1 MNDESQ
7 FENPIDGVAEEFVA
21 RYRRGEHPSLTEYIQ
36 RFPALA
42 DEIRELFP
50 TLVLMEQA
58 RPSENPKLPQAVLL
72 DNFDKPPERFN
83 EYRII
88 REIGRGGMGI
98 VYEAVQESLGRQ
110 VALKVL
116 PHTGISKTTQ
126 AERFKR
132 EAQAAARLNHPNI
145 VPVFGV
151 GEQNGS
157 LYYAM
162 QLIRGLGLDQVAS
175 EVKQLRQ
182 SKKPP
187 QKLVNADATHLLP
200 VTAETSLSSVKELA
214 QVLVTGV
221 ETNEMGQGQAS
232 NGIGHTGHAH
242 SDSDSSKLML
252 KSKSGP
258 NDSHA
263 YWKSVAK
270 IGEQVALALQ
280 YAADEGVLHRDI
292 KPANLLLDLQGKV
305 WVTDFGLATD
315 LSKDCLTETG
325 DIIGTIRYMAPE
337 RLRGISSPLVDVYSL
352 GATLYELVTLEPLF
366 GQLPREQ
373 IMHAVS
379 TVVPR
384 RPRVINAEIPQDLE
398 TIILKALAKEPR
410 ERYENAKSLAD
421 DLRCF
426 LENKPIKARRT
437 QPIDLVWK
445 WCRRNP
451 AVASLLTVSSILL
464 VMLSIGIWISSLIRR
479 ERDEAVHQRELAEL
493 AQTTSNQLLVRTS
506 QAEKEAR
513 VREHLAKAV
522 AMQQSGRE
530 GQRFQSLDEI
540 RQAALLQPS
549 AELQREL
556 VDNAIATFALT
567 DIKTEEEFK
576 TTINARACFNHQGTR
591 FVQIQSHEATNQGK
605 QIVPSRRDS
614 VYSDFSLLVRNSSD
628 WNQVTRYPG
637 PGFACYFAFAE
648 FSYNDKYLYVTY
660 LREAEPDVLYCYD
673 ASTFEKI
680 HSTEIHTKDFEPNL
694 AQQPKGSWI
703 AYQTP
708 DSVLIVYDI
717 EKRKEVTRQK
727 LDYLTM
733 DLSFK
738 PTGEELAATPQD
750 GSAIYF
756 LDTLTLQEKSRLLTG
771 DMSAPAKLS
780 LCWSSD
786 GELLAS
792 ARDDGSI
799 EVWNV
804 PQRRIC
810 SILRGHVGLIT
821 SLDFSRRGYLLRS
834 VSWDASSRLWDAS
847 MGEELLV
854 SERELLSFTAD
865 DRIYFTTR
873 AGLSAGVASVI
884 HHDPIQR
891 LHDSAEGN
899 SPFGRRNNGIRWA
912 TFSPDDQIVL
922 VSGES
927 FIDGWEVSTGRK
939 LSRINI
945 PGCKRILFEPEGH
958 YFLTLLSDR
967 LLLWP
972 VVRTT
977 LPDSQQIHCGPPVEV
992 DLGLRHDA
1000 PNDLNEARW
1009 IPNSQ
1014 RLAVFDVNSSQVI
1027 LRDMT
1032 NPAHP
1037 DPTIVRLPSLHPN
1050 VSILS
1055 ISPDGKWLAAGA
1067 HHAATVQVWNLDN
1080 YQRRTVVPQPGNPTP
1095 SFSVGFTPDSRSLIV
1110 SCSYEVLDGGHKLF
1124 DIESLQQKRMWNMN
1138 LSPGLPI
1145 FFSSQNR
1152 LVTASGPNEV
1162 QIIETDGGKV
1172 LSKFRVNSA
1181 RFNIPISMLNGDR
1194 QLAMISGFDASDIL
1208 IWDLAKIQQLL
1219 DSLGLKWDLDI
1230 PKPSIPPVPQVSTFA
1245 FDDGGLAESMRLQ
1258 QVDRDNLYKAE
1269 NLAVIGRKA
1278 ECLRIVGTI
1287 RNLTISDARL
1297 LNNIAWYLGASKD
1310 SPNEA
1315 TRVALKLAK
1324 QAVQNAPMDSTYWNT
1339 LGTILYRDGE
1349 YHESI
1354 RAFSTSEAL
1363 EPQTFLFEN
1372 ATFLAMCNWQIGE
1385 PELAQKWFKVAED
1398 IYQAT
1403 STPDNENSQIRAE
1416 ALELLH

>member
-1 MNDESQ
+1 MIDESQ
-7 FENPIDGVAEEFVA
+7 FENPIDGVAEEFVS
-21 RYRRGEHPSLTEYIQ
+21 RFRRGEHPSLTEYIQ
-36 RFPALA
+36 RFPELA

-58 RPSENPKLPQAVLL
+58 RPLENPKIPQAASL
-72 DNFDKPPERFN
+72 DSFDKPPERFN
-83 EYRII
+83 EYRIV

-116 PHTGISKTTQ
+116 PQHAVSNDSQTQ
-126 AERFKR
+126 RFKR

-151 GEQNGS
+151 GEQNGT
-157 LYYAM
+157 LFYAM
-162 QLIRGLGLDQVAS
+162 QLIRGLGLDQVAT
-175 EVKQLRQ
+175 EVKRLRDLRQ
-182 SKKPP
+182 PIRTSPKEH
-187 QKLVNADATHLLP
+187 DTHPLP
-200 VTAETSLSSVKELA
+200 ATAESSHSSVKDLA

-221 ETNEMGQGQAS
+221 ETNDVGQGQAS
-232 NGIGHTGHAH
+232 NGGGHFGHPN
-242 SDSDSSKLML
+242 SDSGSSKMML
-252 KSKSGP
+252 KNKSGP
-258 NDSHA
+258 NDSQT
-263 YWKSVAK
+263 YWKSIAK

-315 LSKDCLTETG
+315 LSKDCMTETG

-337 RLRGISSPLVDVYSL
+337 RLRGVSSPLVDVYSL

-373 IMHAVS
+373 ILQAVS
-379 TVVPR
+379 TVVPK
-384 RPRVINAEIPQDLE
+384 RPRAVDSDIPQDLE

-426 LENKPIKARRT
+426 LENKPIRARRT
-437 QPIDLVWK
+437 QPVDLIWK

-451 AVASLLTVSSILL
+451 AVASLLTISTTLL
-464 VMLSIGIWISSLIRR
+464 IMLSIGLWISNLIRR
-479 ERDEAVHQRELAEL
+479 ERDEAIHQRELAEL
-493 AQTTSNQLLVRTS
+493 AQNTSNQLLVRTS
-506 QAEKEAR
+506 LAEKEAR
-513 VREHLAKAV
+513 IREHLAKAV

-530 GQRFQSLDEI
+530 GQRFGSLDEI

-549 AELQREL
+549 AELNREL

-567 DIKTEEEFK
+567 DIETEAEFK
-576 TTINARACFNHQGTR
+576 TTLNSPSCFNHQGTQ

-605 QIVPSRRDS
+605 QLEQSRRDS
-614 VYSDFSLLVRNSSD
+614 LYSDFSLLVRNSSD

-637 PGFACYFAFAE
+637 PEFACYFAFAE
-648 FSYNDKYLYVTY
+648 FSFNDKYLFVTY
-660 LREAEPDVLYCYD
+660 LRESEPDVLYCYD
-673 ASTFEKI
+673 AVTFEKI

-694 AQQPKGSWI
+694 AQQSKSSWI

-708 DSVLIVYDI
+708 DSVLIVYDV
-717 EKRKEVTRQK
+717 EKRQEVTRRK

-733 DLSFK
+733 DLCFK

-756 LDTLTLQEKSRLLTG
+756 LDTLTLEEKYRLLTG
-771 DMSAPAKLS
+771 DISAPAKLS
-780 LCWSSD
+780 LSWSSD

-810 SILRGHVGLIT
+810 SILRGHVGLIIG
-821 SLDFSRRGYLLRS
+821 LEFSRRGYLMRTIS
-834 VSWDASSRLWDAS
+834 RDASSRLWDAS

-854 SERELLSFTAD
+854 SERQLLSFTAD
-865 DRIYFTTR
+865 DRVGFTTGS
-873 AGLSAGVASVI
+873 GLSAGIASLI
-884 HHDPIQR
+884 HHNPIQR
-891 LHDSAEGN
+891 LHDPAEGN
-899 SPFGRRNNGIRWA
+899 SPFGRRGNGIRWA
-912 TFSPDDQIVL
+912 TFSPDEQIVL
-922 VSGES
+922 VYGES
-927 FIDGWEVSTGRK
+927 FIDGWEVSSGRK

-945 PGCKRILFEPEGH
+945 PGCRRILFDPEGN

-972 VVRTT
+972 MVRTA
-977 LPDSQQIHCGPPVEV
+977 LPESQQICCGPPMEV
-992 DLGLRHDA
+992 DLGLPHVG
-1000 PNDLNEARW
+1000 PNNLNEARW
-1009 IPNSQ
+1009 IPNSK
-1014 RLAVFDVNSSQVI
+1014 RLAVFNVESSQVI

-1032 NPAHP
+1032 NPAIP
-1037 DPTIVRLPSLHPN
+1037 DPAIVRLPSLHPN
-1050 VSILS
+1050 VTVLS
-1055 ISPDGKWLAAGA
+1055 SSPDGKWLAAGA
-1067 HHAATVQVWNLDN
+1067 HFTAAVQVWNLEN
-1080 YQRRTVVPQPGNPTP
+1080 YSRRTIVPQPGNPTP
-1095 SFSVGFTPDSRSLIV
+1095 SFTVGFTPDSRSLVI

-1124 DIESLQQKRMWNMN
+1124 DIESLRQQRVWNMKF
-1138 LSPGLPI
+1138 SPAMPI
-1145 FFSSQNR
+1145 FFATQNR
-1152 LVTASGPNEV
+1152 LVTVSGPNEV

-1208 IWDLAKIQQLL
+1208 IWDLAKIQHSL
-1219 DSLGLKWDLDI
+1219 DSIGLKWDLDI
-1230 PKPSIPPVPQVSTFA
+1230 PKPSVASVPQVSTFA

-1258 QVDRDNLYKAE
+1258 QLERDNLQKAE
-1269 NLAVIGRKA
+1269 NLAVIGRTS
-1278 ECLRIVGTI
+1278 ECLRILGTI
-1287 RNLTISDARL
+1287 RNLQNSDARL
-1297 LNNIAWYLGASKD
+1297 MNNIAWYLGAFHD
-1310 SPNEA
+1310 SSSEA
-1315 TRVALKLAK
+1315 TSVALTLAK
-1324 QAVQNAPMDSTYWNT
+1324 QAVQNAPFDSTYWNT
-1339 LGTILYRDGE
+1339 LGTILYRGGE
-1349 YHESI
+1349 YHEAI
-1354 RAFSTSEAL
+1354 RAFSISEAL
-1363 EPQTFLFEN
+1363 EPQTHLFHN
-1372 ATFLAMCNWQIGE
+1372 ATFLAMCYWQISE
-1385 PELAQKWFKVAED
+1385 PELAKTWFRVAED
-1398 IYQAT
+1398 IFQAS
-1403 STPDNENSQIRAE
+1403 STPDIEDSRLRTE